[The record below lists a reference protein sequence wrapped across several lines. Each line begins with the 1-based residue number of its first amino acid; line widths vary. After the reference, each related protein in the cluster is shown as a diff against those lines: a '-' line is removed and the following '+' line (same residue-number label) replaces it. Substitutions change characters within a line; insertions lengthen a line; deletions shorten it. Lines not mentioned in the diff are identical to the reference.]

1 MNYRQ
6 GGSWIKSPSVS
17 STKLGKARQ
26 DAELQVKD
34 ALDKRFKAIEDNK
47 TKDVTH
53 RYDEHSFI
61 STPKESIKTDSAPQ
75 VRSGDVAGMRSKFQK
90 KADHAVVVATEQEK
104 AARKQLEVAK
114 ATKLAA
120 KLAQAKA
127 KADPKMGIHL
137 RK

>member
-1 MNYRQ
+1 MNYKP
-6 GGSWIKSPSVS
+6 GDSWIKSPSVS

-26 DAELQVKD
+26 DAELQFKV
-34 ALDKRFKAIEDNK
+34 ALDKRNIAIND
-47 TKDVTH
+47 TKDAAH
-53 RYDEHSFI
+53 RYDAYSYI
-61 STPKESIKTDSAPQ
+61 STPKESIKTDSPAQ
-75 VRSGDVAGMRSKFQK
+75 VREGNVAGMRSKFQK
-90 KADHAVVVATEQEK
+90 KADQAVVVATEQEK
-104 AARKQLEVAK
+104 AARKQLGAAK